1 MSDITLCLITKG
13 RPDFLNELL
22 ASFDRALDHKNVKV
36 LVILNGVDPKIMND
50 FYKWGGNISDEWILH
65 HLLRM
70 MPVSLVY
77 GVRLLL

>member
-50 FYKWGGNISDEWILH
+50 FYKWGETYRTSGFCIICSE
-65 HLLRM
+65 
-70 MPVSLVY
+70 
-77 GVRLLL
+77 

>member
-13 RPDFLNELL
+13 RPDFLNKLL

-50 FYKWGGNISDEWILH
+50 FYKWGGETYRTSGFCIICSE
-65 HLLRM
+65 
-70 MPVSLVY
+70 
-77 GVRLLL
+77 